1 MKILLFN
8 LAPAASLLE
17 VEVGVVVGF
26 EVEVGADGSALE
38 ALGKIPDVTEDNSE
52 GEEEEEEEEEEEDAA
67 EGSRSEPLTA

>member
-26 EVEVGADGSALE
+26 EVEVDGSALE
-38 ALGKIPDVTEDNSE
+38 ALGKMPDVTEDNSE
-52 GEEEEEEEEEEEDAA
+52 GEEEEEEDAA

>member
-38 ALGKIPDVTEDNSE
+38 ALGKMPDVTEDNSE
-52 GEEEEEEEEEEEDAA
+52 GEEEEEEDAA